1 MLAVQCGG
9 PAEKDFVFLFDGL
22 TSSCFFPVIIVM
34 AASSGEEEELLLS
47 LEPQEQQQR
56 HLDDMSLDELMSL
69 NITSDQELDCL
80 FGFLRTP
87 YNLLMDEYLLPGNR
101 FCNSTWDG
109 IICWPTTPAGATA
122 VLPCFDELNG
132 IKYDT
137 DRKFWFL
144 FSLIQSFEV
153 CLSSSS
159 LTVR

>member
-1 MLAVQCGG
+1 M
-9 PAEKDFVFLFDGL
+9 
-22 TSSCFFPVIIVM
+22 
-34 AASSGEEEELLLS
+34 EEEEQQLLPLAMA
-47 LEPQEQQQR
+47 QQQR
-56 HLDDMSLDELMSL
+56 QLDDMSLDELMSL
-69 NITSDQELDCL
+69 NITSDQELECL

-137 DRKFWFL
+137 DRKFL
-144 FSLIQSFEV
+144 VTIV
-153 CLSSSS
+153 VSS
-159 LTVR
+159 RCA